1 MLAYLTSGSTL
12 SRVFIWVALAAL
24 VTGFAG
30 NLQHYLN
37 VSEYN
42 ESQGPY
48 ASYLVKL
55 IFDSLAITIRIFF
68 PTLKVAAGT
77 DSWLL
82 TIARLCG
89 GLASFAATMVVLLAL
104 FRDEIE
110 KFKIRLLK
118 NHSIIVGYDSSS
130 EKFATSLLDADHKD
144 IVLVDIKPDTETKM
158 QCRSNGLLY
167 LPAALATLNRSLSAA
182 RIVHARSIVVNSGD
196 DERNLTILEDV
207 VDSRG
212 MKSNEDL
219 SVFVTIDSARLVD
232 QLQRNDTL
240 LELGGASTQIRFFN
254 FARQT
259 AIALMER
266 TPLVDLALMRRQ
278 EQVHL
283 VVLGHS
289 DTAIECV
296 LQFLRI
302 SPAIGLAKP
311 RIDWIVE
318 NVEETIGTLKE
329 RNEAL
334 GALAAAG
341 SNDRQP
347 AADQPLDW
355 ALDIKLHGLQ
365 PGAHIPDLALLLD
378 VDQKCDGQ
386 VTAVIVAGAHHNDNI
401 QRAMALRDRCIRHAV
416 WSAPVYAWSQ
426 DHSALDIM
434 MAKFEGGTARR
445 SGAYLDHLP
454 ATDIISDVFEP
465 FGRIQSVCHIDN
477 LDGERETI
485 ARKVHEAY
493 RKERVKQADTRP
505 DRTSSDLTLRPWAA
519 LPETYRIA
527 SRRAADHVPVKLLSA
542 GLRVTDLANLPEL
555 SAEMLARDDLLEKL
569 SELEHMTWRIDRE
582 LDGWRY
588 GESRDNARRLH
599 PNIKP
604 YDGLSDAVKEFDR
617 IQVRLVSAL

>member
-12 SRVFIWVALAAL
+12 SRVFIWVAFAAL

-30 NLQHYLN
+30 NLQHNLI
-37 VSEYN
+37 VSEYT

-48 ASYLVKL
+48 PSYLVKL

-82 TIARLCG
+82 TIARICG

-104 FRDEIE
+104 FKDEIE

-118 NHSIIVGYDSSS
+118 NHSIIVGYDPSS

-144 IVLVDIKPDTETKM
+144 IVLVDIKPETETKM

-167 LPAALATLNRSLSAA
+167 LPAAIGTLSRSLSAA
-182 RIVHARSIVVNSGD
+182 RIVHARSTIVNSGD

-207 VDSRG
+207 VDSRD

-219 SVFVTIDSARLVD
+219 SVLVTIDSARLVD

-278 EQVHL
+278 DRVHL

-318 NVEETIGTLKE
+318 DVDEMIGALKE

-341 SNDRQP
+341 CDDREP
-347 AADQPLDW
+347 AAEQPLKW
-355 ALDIKLHGLQ
+355 ALDLKIHGLL
-365 PGAHIPDLALLLD
+365 PGVHIPDPALLLD

-401 QRAMALRDRCIRHAV
+401 QRAMALRDRCTRHAV
-416 WSAPVYAWSQ
+416 WAAPVYAWSQ
-426 DHSALDIM
+426 DHSALDAM

-454 ATDIISDVFEP
+454 ATSNITEVFEP

-485 ARKVHEAY
+485 AMKVHEAY
-493 RKERVKQADTRP
+493 RKERMRQADAVP
-505 DRTSSDLTLRPWAA
+505 DKTSSDPTLRPWAE

-542 GLRVTDLANLPEL
+542 GLQVTDLSNLPKL
-555 SAEMLARDDLLEKL
+555 SAEMLAKDELLEKL

-588 GESRDNARRLH
+588 GEPRDNARRIH
-599 PNIKP
+599 PDIKP
-604 YDGLSDAVKEFDR
+604 YDQLADAVKEFDR
-617 IQVRLVSAL
+617 IQVRLVGAL

>member
-1 MLAYLTSGSTL
+1 MLAYLTSGSAL
-12 SRVFIWVALAAL
+12 SRVFIWVAFAAL

-30 NLQHYLN
+30 NLQHNLN
-37 VSEYN
+37 VSEYT

-55 IFDSLAITIRIFF
+55 VFDSLAITIRIFF

-82 TIARLCG
+82 TIARICG

-104 FRDEIE
+104 FKDEIE

-118 NHSIIVGYDSSS
+118 NHSIIVGYDPSS

-144 IVLVDIKPDTETKM
+144 IVLVDIKPETETKM

-167 LPAALATLNRSLSAA
+167 LPAAIGTLSRSLSAA
-182 RIVHARSIVVNSGD
+182 RIVHARSTIVNSGD

-207 VDSRG
+207 VDSRD

-219 SVFVTIDSARLVD
+219 SVLVTIDSARLVD

-278 EQVHL
+278 DRVHL

-318 NVEETIGTLKE
+318 DVDEMVGALKE

-334 GALAAAG
+334 GALAAA
-341 SNDRQP
+341 SCDDRAP
-347 AADQPLDW
+347 AADQPLNW
-355 ALDIKLHGLQ
+355 ALDLEIHGLL
-365 PGAHIPDLALLLD
+365 PGAHIPDPALLLD
-378 VDQKCDGQ
+378 IDQRCDGQ
-386 VTAVIVAGAHHNDNI
+386 VTAIIVAGAHHNDNI
-401 QRAMALRDRCIRHAV
+401 QRAMALRDRCTRHAL
-416 WSAPVYAWSQ
+416 WAAPVYAWSQ
-426 DHSALDIM
+426 DHSALDAM

-454 ATDIISDVFEP
+454 ATSTITDVFEP

-477 LDGERETI
+477 LDGEREKI
-485 ARKVHEAY
+485 AMKVHEAY
-493 RKERVKQADTRP
+493 RTERMKQAEALP
-505 DRTSSDLTLRPWAA
+505 DRTSSDLTLRPWAE

-542 GLRVTDLANLPEL
+542 GLRVTDLSSLPKL
-555 SAEMLARDDLLEKL
+555 SAEMLAKNGLLEKL

-582 LDGWRY
+582 LDGWRC
-588 GESRDNARRLH
+588 GEIRDNARRIH
-599 PNIKP
+599 PDIKP
-604 YDGLSDAVKEFDR
+604 YDELSDAVKEFDR

>member
-12 SRVFIWVALAAL
+12 SRVFIWVAFAAL

-37 VSEYN
+37 VSEYS

-48 ASYLVKL
+48 ASYLTKL

-89 GLASFAATMVVLLAL
+89 GLASFAATLVVLLAL

-118 NHSIIVGYDSSS
+118 HHSIIVGYDPSS

-144 IVLVDIKPDTETKM
+144 ILLVDIKPDTETKM
-158 QCRSNGLLY
+158 QCRTNGLLY
-167 LPAALATLNRSLSAA
+167 MPAALATLNRSLSTA
-182 RIVHARSIVVNSGD
+182 RIVHARSIVVNCGD

-207 VDSRG
+207 VGSRG
-212 MKSNEDL
+212 MKSNADL

-278 EQVHL
+278 KRVHL

-311 RIDWIVE
+311 RIDLIVE
-318 NVEETIGTLKE
+318 DVDEMIGALKE

-334 GALAAAG
+334 GALAASARDG
-341 SNDRQP
+341 REP
-347 AADQPLDW
+347 AADQSLSW
-355 ALDIKLHGLQ
+355 ALDIKLHGLL
-365 PGAHIPDLALLLD
+365 PGTHIPDPALLLE
-378 VDQKCDGQ
+378 VDQECGGQ

-401 QRAMALRDRCIRHAV
+401 QRAMALRDRCTRHAV
-416 WSAPVYAWSQ
+416 WAAPVYAWSQ
-426 DHSALDIM
+426 DHSALDTM

-454 ATDIISDVFEP
+454 TTNSITDVFEP

-477 LDGERETI
+477 LDGEREKI
-485 ARKVHEAY
+485 AMKVHEAY
-493 RKERVKQADTRP
+493 RKERMKQADTLP
-505 DRTSSDLTLRPWAA
+505 GKTPPDLTLRPWAE

-527 SRRAADHVPVKLLSA
+527 SRRAADHVPVKLLGA
-542 GLRVTDLANLPEL
+542 GLRVTDLGNLPRL
-555 SAEMLARDDLLEKL
+555 STEMLATDNLLEKL

-588 GESRDNARRLH
+588 GETRDNARRIH
-599 PNIKP
+599 PDIKP
-604 YDGLSDAVKEFDR
+604 YDQLSDAVKEFDR